1 MIIFISM
8 LSFFLDGILSRY
20 IPPNS
25 LFLPIFTIVSLV
37 IIYPYFNNDN
47 FRYFKFV
54 AIIGLLY
61 DIAYFN
67 TLFYNF
73 FLFLIIGFVIGLI
86 NYLLS
91 NNMYTNILM
100 TIICISTY
108 RIITFLLI
116 IIFKANT
123 LSFLNLI
130 QSIYSS
136 LILNI
141 IYCIIIYITTEI
153 YSKKKNILRSK

>member
-1 MIIFISM
+1 MIVFVSM

-20 IPPNS
+20 ISLNT
-25 LFLPIFTIVSLV
+25 LFLPLFTIVSLV

-91 NNMYTNILM
+91 NNLYTNILM
-100 TIICISTY
+100 AIISITIY
-108 RIITFLLI
+108 RIFTFLLV
-116 IIFKANT
+116 IIFKTN
-123 LSFLNLI
+123 SFSFFDLI
-130 QSIYSS
+130 QSIYNS

-141 IYCIIIYITTEI
+141 IYCILIYIITEI
-153 YSKKKNILRSK
+153 YSKKKHILRSK

>member
-1 MIIFISM
+1 MIVFVSM

-20 IPPNS
+20 ISLNT
-25 LFLPIFTIVSLV
+25 LFLPLFTIVSLV

-91 NNMYTNILM
+91 NNLYTNILM
-100 TIICISTY
+100 AIISITIY
-108 RIITFLLI
+108 RIFTFFLV
-116 IIFKANT
+116 IIFKTNAF
-123 LSFLNLI
+123 SFFDLI
-130 QSIYSS
+130 QSIYNS

-141 IYCIIIYITTEI
+141 IYCILIYIITEI
-153 YSKKKNILRSK
+153 NKKKKHILRSK

>member
-1 MIIFISM
+1 MIVLISM
-8 LSFFLDGILSRY
+8 ISFFLDGILSRY
-20 IPPNS
+20 ILPNS
-25 LFLPIFTIVSLV
+25 LFLPLFTIVSLV

-47 FRYFKFV
+47 FRYFKFI

-73 FLFLIIGFVIGLI
+73 FIFIALGFIIGLI

-91 NNMYTNILM
+91 NNIYTNILM
-100 TIICISTY
+100 TVVSITAY
-108 RIITFLLI
+108 RIITFLI
-116 IIFKANT
+116 TIIFKT
-123 LSFLNLI
+123 SYSLSELL

-141 IYCIIIYITTEI
+141 IYCLIIYIITEL
-153 YSKKKNILRSK
+153 YSKKNKILRSK

>member
-1 MIIFISM
+1 MIVFVSM

-20 IPPNS
+20 ISLNT
-25 LFLPIFTIVSLV
+25 LFLPLFTIVSLV

-91 NNMYTNILM
+91 NNLYTNILM
-100 TIICISTY
+100 TIISITIY
-108 RIITFLLI
+108 RIFTFLLV
-116 IIFKANT
+116 IIFKTNT
-123 LSFLNLI
+123 FSFFDLI
-130 QSIYSS
+130 QSIYNS

-141 IYCIIIYITTEI
+141 IYCILIYIITEI
-153 YSKKKNILRSK
+153 YSKKKHILRSK

>member
-1 MIIFISM
+1 MIVFVSM

-20 IPPNS
+20 ISLNT
-25 LFLPIFTIVSLV
+25 LFLPLFTIVSLV

-91 NNMYTNILM
+91 NNLYTNILM
-100 TIICISTY
+100 AIISITIY
-108 RIITFLLI
+108 RILTFLLV
-116 IIFKANT
+116 IIFKTNT
-123 LSFLNLI
+123 FSFFDLI
-130 QSIYSS
+130 QSIYNS

-141 IYCIIIYITTEI
+141 IYCILIYIITEI
-153 YSKKKNILRSK
+153 YSKKKHILRSK

>member
-73 FLFLIIGFVIGLI
+73 FLFLILGFVIGLI

-91 NNMYTNILM
+91 NNIYTNILM

-108 RIITFLLI
+108 RIITFLLV
-116 IIFKANT
+116 IIFKTNT
-123 LSFLNLI
+123 LSFLNLM

>member
-1 MIIFISM
+1 MIVLISM
-8 LSFFLDGILSRY
+8 ISFFLDGILSRY
-20 IPPNS
+20 ILPNS
-25 LFLPIFTIVSLV
+25 LFLPLFTIVSLV

-47 FRYFKFV
+47 FRYFKFI

-73 FLFLIIGFVIGLI
+73 FIFIALGFVIGLI

-91 NNMYTNILM
+91 NNIYTNILM
-100 TIICISTY
+100 TVVSITAY
-108 RIITFLLI
+108 RIITFLI
-116 IIFKANT
+116 TIIFKT
-123 LSFLNLI
+123 SYSLSELL

-141 IYCIIIYITTEI
+141 IYCLIIYIITEI
-153 YSKKKNILRSK
+153 YSKKNKILRSK

>member
-1 MIIFISM
+1 MIVFVSM

-20 IPPNS
+20 ISLNT
-25 LFLPIFTIVSLV
+25 LFLPLFTIVSLV

-91 NNMYTNILM
+91 NNLYTNILM
-100 TIICISTY
+100 AIISITIY
-108 RIITFLLI
+108 RIFTFLLV
-116 IIFKANT
+116 IIFKTNT
-123 LSFLNLI
+123 FSFFDLI
-130 QSIYSS
+130 QSIYNS

-141 IYCIIIYITTEI
+141 IYCILIYIITEI
-153 YSKKKNILRSK
+153 YSKKKHILRSK

>member
-1 MIIFISM
+1 MIVLISM
-8 LSFFLDGILSRY
+8 ISFFLDGILSRY
-20 IPPNS
+20 ILPNS
-25 LFLPIFTIVSLV
+25 LFLPLFTIVSLV

-47 FRYFKFV
+47 FRYFKFI

-73 FLFLIIGFVIGLI
+73 FIFIALGFVIGLI

-91 NNMYTNILM
+91 NNIYTNILM
-100 TIICISTY
+100 TVVSITIY
-108 RIITFLLI
+108 RIITFLI
-116 IIFKANT
+116 TIIFKT
-123 LSFLNLI
+123 SYSLCELL

-141 IYCIIIYITTEI
+141 IYCLIIYIITEI
-153 YSKKKNILRSK
+153 YSKKNKILRSK

>member
-1 MIIFISM
+1 MIVFVSM

-20 IPPNS
+20 ISLNT
-25 LFLPIFTIVSLV
+25 LFLPLFTIVSLV

-91 NNMYTNILM
+91 NNLYTNILM
-100 TIICISTY
+100 AIISITIY
-108 RIITFLLI
+108 RILTFLLV
-116 IIFKANT
+116 IIFKTNAF
-123 LSFLNLI
+123 SFFDLI
-130 QSIYSS
+130 QSIYNS

-141 IYCIIIYITTEI
+141 IYCILIYIITEI
-153 YSKKKNILRSK
+153 YSKKKHILRSK

>member
-1 MIIFISM
+1 MIVLISM
-8 LSFFLDGILSRY
+8 ISFFLDGILSRY
-20 IPPNS
+20 ILLNS
-25 LFLPIFTIVSLV
+25 LFLPLFTIVSLV

-47 FRYFKFV
+47 FRYFKFI

-73 FLFLIIGFVIGLI
+73 FIFIALGFIIGLI

-91 NNMYTNILM
+91 NNIYTNILM
-100 TIICISTY
+100 TVASITTY
-108 RIITFLLI
+108 RIITFLI
-116 IIFKANT
+116 TIIFKT
-123 LSFLNLI
+123 SYPLSELL

-141 IYCIIIYITTEI
+141 IYCLIIYIITEL
-153 YSKKKNILRSK
+153 YSKKNKILRSK

>member
-1 MIIFISM
+1 MIVLISM
-8 LSFFLDGILSRY
+8 ISFFLDGILSRY
-20 IPPNS
+20 ILPNS
-25 LFLPIFTIVSLV
+25 LFLPLFTIVSLV

-47 FRYFKFV
+47 FRYFKFI

-73 FLFLIIGFVIGLI
+73 FIFIALGFIIGLI

-91 NNMYTNILM
+91 NNIYTNILM
-100 TIICISTY
+100 TVVSITAY
-108 RIITFLLI
+108 RIITFLI
-116 IIFKANT
+116 TIIFKT
-123 LSFLNLI
+123 SYSLSELL

-141 IYCIIIYITTEI
+141 IYCLIIYVITEI
-153 YSKKKNILRSK
+153 YSKKNKILRSK

>member
-1 MIIFISM
+1 MIVFVSM

-20 IPPNS
+20 ISLNT
-25 LFLPIFTIVSLV
+25 LFLPLFTIVSLV

-91 NNMYTNILM
+91 NNLYTNILM
-100 TIICISTY
+100 AIISITIY
-108 RIITFLLI
+108 RIFTFFLV
-116 IIFKANT
+116 IIFKTNAF
-123 LSFLNLI
+123 SFFDLI
-130 QSIYSS
+130 QSIYNS

-141 IYCIIIYITTEI
+141 IYCILIYIITEI
-153 YSKKKNILRSK
+153 YSKKKHILRSK

>member
-1 MIIFISM
+1 MIVVIS
-8 LSFFLDGILSRY
+8 LISFFLDGILSKY
-20 IPPNS
+20 ILSNS
-25 LFLPIFTIVSLV
+25 LFLPLFTIVALI
-37 IIYPYFNNDN
+37 IIYPYFNNN
-47 FRYFKFV
+47 NYRYFKFI

-61 DIAYFN
+61 DITYFN

-73 FLFLIIGFVIGLI
+73 FIFLILGFIVGLI

-91 NNMYTNILM
+91 NNLYTNLLITLIN
-100 TIICISTY
+100 IIIY
-108 RIITFLLI
+108 RFITFIFI
-116 IIFKANT
+116 IIFKNHT
-123 LSFLNLI
+123 YPFINLF

-153 YSKKKNILRSK
+153 YSKKKHILRSK